1 MIASPIAE
9 TKTNTGTEAIA
20 EADSVEADSLGDFA
34 RAEALLKSLYGFE
47 AFRPGQEAVVRSVL
61 CGRDTLAVMPTGGGK
76 SLCYQIPALLDDGL
90 TVVVTP
96 LVSLMADQLDSL
108 QAVHERRGETAPVAA
123 LHSGLKAEEKRD
135 VEARLAAGDLRILL
149 AAPERFRS
157 LEFLLRIKRARP
169 VRLVVDEAHCVSEW
183 GHSFRPEYLNLG
195 RVAKDL
201 GNPPILALTATAD
214 ERVRDDIAELLGMR
228 NPDILVGGFDR
239 PNLSYKAVQV
249 SDADR
254 FSTVAEALGTG
265 PLPAVVYAH
274 TRRQC
279 DELAAYLSKTL
290 SGSVQA
296 DAQASAKANGVSVE
310 AYHAGMSVERRAG
323 TQERFMSGETS
334 VIVATVAFGMGV
346 DKPDIRQ
353 VVHAYVP
360 ASIPAYAQEA
370 GRAGRDG
377 GPSECLTLYA
387 PGEIQGRRRLFERA
401 QENAPNPELAQRLL
415 DGLASRIARRMASR
429 TSSSGRIFVSPNDLR
444 GGLAP
449 MNADT
454 ILRSLETIGAIE
466 RRYNIWRD
474 AKGTFS
480 NAGLPED
487 SLPEAARRVLDALRS
502 SSRSS
507 KGRFKT
513 GLLDLARRAAVT
525 PPVAQGSL
533 MRLAAGGFITD
544 LNGGGALA
552 DLTVKRFNLS
562 DSDTA
567 KLAESL
573 GNPSRMEKAHVEHV
587 EAYLHN
593 GACRRTRLLQYFEAN
608 GKANG
613 KATRRDCCDI
623 CEAAREAHREAKTSS
638 RTSSHNGAHK
648 GNGPL
653 KRVWAWLVG

>member
-1 MIASPIAE
+1 M
-9 TKTNTGTEAIA
+9 
-20 EADSVEADSLGDFA
+20 
-34 RAEALLKSLYGFE
+34 
-47 AFRPGQEAVVRSVL
+47 
-61 CGRDTLAVMPTGGGK
+61 
-76 SLCYQIPALLDDGL
+76 
-90 TVVVTP
+90 
-96 LVSLMADQLDSL
+96 
-108 QAVHERRGETAPVAA
+108 
-123 LHSGLKAEEKRD
+123 
-135 VEARLAAGDLRILL
+135 
-149 AAPERFRS
+149 
-157 LEFLLRIKRARP
+157 
-169 VRLVVDEAHCVSEW
+169 VDEAHCVSEW

-214 ERVRDDIAELLGMR
+214 ERVRDDIAKLLGMR

-249 SDADR
+249 PDADR
-254 FSTVAEALGTG
+254 FAAVASALAKG

-279 DELAAYLSKTL
+279 DELAAYLSKRL
-290 SGSVQA
+290 SGSLSGGAQTDSEA
-296 DAQASAKANGVSVE
+296 DGVSVE

-401 QENAPNPELAQRLL
+401 QKNAPNPELAQRLL
-415 DGLASRIARRMASR
+415 DGLASRMASR
-429 TSSSGRIFVSPNDLR
+429 TSSSDRIFVSPKDLR
-444 GGLAP
+444 GGLTP
-449 MNADT
+449 MNADA
-454 ILRSLETIGAIE
+454 ILRSLETVGAIE
-466 RRYNIWRD
+466 RRYNVWRD
-474 AKGTFS
+474 AKGTLA
-480 NAGLPED
+480 NAKLAED
-487 SLPEAARRVLDALRS
+487 TLPEAARRVLAELRS

-513 GLLDLARRAAVT
+513 GLVDLARRAAVT

-573 GNPSRMEKAHVEHV
+573 GNPSRMEKAHMEHV

-593 GACRRTRLLQYFEAN
+593 GACRRTRLLQYFEAT